1 MDRYIVVSSDCH
13 AGPLPEQYREYLE
26 PKYRPIFDQALPI
39 QLAAVAKVEKSF
51 LIQEVNEEWRK
62 PIQQQLIGTWDN
74 AERTKVLDS
83 EGIAAE
89 IIYVDGI
96 TERNSPPFGA
106 GLSLPTEGIDPELQ
120 WAGARAHNR
129 FLAELC
135 AMDPVRR
142 HGVAVMPLL
151 WDIDQA
157 IEHLNWLVENGI
169 RNVQIPSM
177 VNKFEPYHHPRYY
190 PFWEACQDKG
200 VIINLHSG
208 SGPMGDFF
216 GREWPEKESLPG
228 AVGAFNMEVFFWT
241 VRPLTMMLWGGVF
254 ERFPRLKVAVAET
267 GTLWLL
273 PTYLRH
279 LDHGWYEAEFSLKLG
294 DFKSHLS
301 MAPTEYFRRNVALG
315 ASALSRADIDERYAV
330 GVKQLMWGNDFPH
343 PEGTFPHT
351 WPHYMDRFKGVP
363 QNEVEDIL
371 GNNAIEFYGLDRAAL
386 AKIAERIG
394 PKKSDIETAAA
405 A

>member
-13 AGPLPEQYREYLE
+13 AGPLPEKYREYLD
-26 PKYRPIFDQALPI
+26 PQYRPIFDQALPI

-51 LIQEVNEEWRK
+51 LIQEVNEEWRR
-62 PIQQQLIGTWDN
+62 PIQQQLTGTWEHQ
-74 AERTKVLDS
+74 ERIKVLDS
-83 EGIAAE
+83 EGITAE

-106 GLSLPTEGIDPELQ
+106 GLSLPTKGIDPELQ
-120 WAGARAHNR
+120 WAGAIAHNR
-129 FLAELC
+129 WLAELC
-135 AMDPVRR
+135 AQAPERR
-142 HGVAVMPLL
+142 LGVAVLPVL
-151 WDIDQA
+151 WDI
-157 IEHLNWLVENGI
+157 ERSVKYLRTLVDSGL

-177 VNKFEPYHHPRYY
+177 VGDFEHYHHPRYN
-190 PFWEACQDKG
+190 PFWEACQDLG
-200 VIINLHSG
+200 VIVNLHSG
-208 SGPMGDFF
+208 SGPMQDFF

-241 VRPLTMMLWGGVF
+241 FRPLTMMLWGGVF

-273 PTYLRH
+273 PPYLRH

-294 DFKSHLS
+294 DYKSHLS
-301 MAPTEYFRRNVALG
+301 MSPTEYFRRNVALG

-351 WPHYMDRFKGVP
+351 WPHYMDRFRGIP
-363 QNEVEDIL
+363 EQEVADIL
-371 GNNAIEFYGLDRAAL
+371 GNNAIEFYGLDREKL

-394 PKKSDIETAAA
+394 PKKSDLAAA

>member
-13 AGPLPEQYREYLE
+13 AGPLPEKYREYLD
-26 PKYRPIFDQALPI
+26 PQYRPIFDAALPV
-39 QLAAVAKVEKSF
+39 QLATVAKVEKNF
-51 LIQEVNEEWRK
+51 LIQEINEEWRR
-62 PIQQQLIGTWDN
+62 PIQQQLLGTWDHE
-74 AERTKVLDS
+74 ERLKVLDS

-135 AMDPVRR
+135 AAAPERR

-151 WDIDQA
+151 WDIELA
-157 IEHLNWLVENGI
+157 IKELRWCVANGLKS
-169 RNVQIPSM
+169 VMIPPM
-177 VNKFEPYHHPRYY
+177 VGKFEHYHHVRYY
-190 PFWEACQDKG
+190 PFWEACQDLG

-208 SGPMGDFF
+208 SGPMQDFF
-216 GREWPEKESLPG
+216 GREWPQKDPTDNPG
-228 AVGAFNMEVFFWT
+228 AVAAFNMEVFFWT

-254 ERFPRLKVAVAET
+254 ERYPRLKVAVAET

-301 MAPTEYFRRNVALG
+301 MAPTEYFKRNVALG
-315 ASALSRADIDERYAV
+315 ASALSRADIEERYKV

-351 WPHYMDRFKGVP
+351 WQHYMDRFRGVP
-363 QNEVEDIL
+363 DQEIADIL
-371 GNNAIEFYGLDRAAL
+371 GENAIRFYNLDRDKL
-386 AKIAERIG
+386 AKIAAKIG
-394 PKKSDIETAAA
+394 PKKSDLAVAA
-405 A
+405 

>member
-13 AGPLPEQYREYLE
+13 AGPLPEKYREYLD
-26 PKYRPIFDQALPI
+26 PQYRPIFDAALPV
-39 QLAAVAKVEKSF
+39 QLATVAKVEKNF
-51 LIQEVNEEWRK
+51 LIQEVNEEWRR
-62 PIQQQLIGTWDN
+62 PIQKQLVGTWDHQ
-74 AERTKVLDS
+74 ERLNVLDS

-135 AMDPVRR
+135 AQAPERR

-151 WDIDQA
+151 WDIELA
-157 IEHLNWLVENGI
+157 IKELRWCVDNGL
-169 RNVQIPSM
+169 RSVMIPPM
-177 VNKFEPYHHPRYY
+177 VGKFEHYNHVRYY
-190 PFWEACQDKG
+190 PFWQACQDLG
-200 VIINLHSG
+200 VVINLHSG
-208 SGPMGDFF
+208 SGPMTDFF
-216 GREWPEKESLPG
+216 GREWPLKDPTDNPG

-241 VRPLTMMLWGGVF
+241 MRPLTLMLWGGVF
-254 ERFPRLKVAVAET
+254 EKFPKLKVAVAET

-301 MAPTEYFRRNVALG
+301 MSPTDYFRRNVALG
-315 ASALSRADIDERYAV
+315 ASALSRADIEERYNV

-351 WPHYMDRFKGVP
+351 WEHYMDRFRGVP
-363 QNEVEDIL
+363 DQEIADIL
-371 GNNAIEFYGLDRAAL
+371 GENAIKFYGLDRDAL
-386 AKIAERIG
+386 AKVAAKIG
-394 PKKSDIETAAA
+394 PKKSDLLVAA
-405 A
+405 